1 MTCIVALKVPNV
13 CVWVGGDSGAFK
25 EDEISQRSCEKV
37 FYNGDFLIGFS
48 GSFRVG
54 QLIKYSFSPPPIKD
68 PENIMRYFVVDF
80 IDSLKECL
88 RSKGNLKTNESGEE
102 CHECD
107 IIVAYKDKV
116 VSIESDFNVGD
127 HLDNYISIG
136 SGALYAL
143 GALSAIEEID
153 NLTPEQKILK
163 SLFASEKH
171 SPSVVQPFTV
181 LRTR

>member
-1 MTCIVALKVPNV
+1 MTCIVALRVPNL

-25 EDEISQRSCEKV
+25 EDEITQRVNEKV
-37 FYNGDFLIGFS
+37 FYNGEFLIGFS

-54 QLIKYSFSPPPIKD
+54 QLIRYSFSPPPVLD
-68 PENIMRYFVVDF
+68 PENIMKYFVVDF
-80 IDSLKECL
+80 VDSLKDCL
-88 RSKGNLKTNESGEE
+88 RAKGNLKTNESGEE

-107 IIVAYKDKV
+107 IVVAYKDKV

-127 HLDNYISIG
+127 PFDEYVSIG

-143 GALSAIEEID
+143 GALSALDGLNEI
-153 NLTPEQKILK
+153 TPEQKVLK
-163 SLFASEKH
+163 ALIASEKY
-171 SPSVVQPFTV
+171 SPSVMQPFSC